1 MVFLAEDASK
11 WRNPVSELTYFVT
24 ISTLFFPVDSVSPVT
39 ETTTQRL
46 TDYLCF
52 VFFLSLSLDKAG
64 YQQVV
69 TKIPDKKHQYDIDKV
84 ADGLAAQSI
93 ASAYPNGVMGT
104 LSLMAGLVWY
114 LVNKSAT
121 PVIKMRQNSGGYFD
135 NSEEDSSTQTA
146 INQLA
151 DYWLGTLKQTDCQQR
166 AVCELVSQSSWL
178 SSATRWSQS
187 AYRLVNS
194 SVQLNRHSQP
204 LYSVNS

>member
-1 MVFLAEDASK
+1 MAKTE
-11 WRNPVSELTYFVT
+11 NPVSELTYFVT
-24 ISTLFFPVDSVSPVT
+24 QSQRYFFPVDFVSPVI
-39 ETTTQRL
+39 ETTIAING
-46 TDYLCF
+46 LCF
-52 VFFLSLSLDKAG
+52 FSPLDQAG
-64 YQQVV
+64 YQQLV

-84 ADGLAAQSI
+84 ADGLAPQSI

-121 PVIKMRQNSGGYFD
+121 PVIKMRQNSRGYSD
-135 NSEEDSSTQTA
+135 SYSNNQDEESSTQTA

-151 DYWLGTLKQTDCQQR
+151 DYWLGSLKQTDCQQR

-187 AYRLVNS
+187 AYRLVYKLEFNS
-194 SVQLNRHSQP
+194 ISFNT
-204 LYSVNS
+204 